1 MNPRTHRRHRERARN
16 GLPPHGFRWAK
27 EGEKGISPNKDTREM
42 VRVSQNLGRPARE
55 TTDNKDARA
64 LEFCEAVLACL
75 EKGESPTLNALRQY
89 PRAVWIDKPDGGE
102 NPESEVAAGP
112 PTWIKCSVQA
122 KNLISQA
129 KIPPLVLLIAVW
141 DALQSLGV
149 MRARGLKTA
158 KGKAELSKFVKTKSD
173 RGAARSEVEK
183 RATDWDGDF
192 RGEEARKE
200 LEKIATEILQIYKP
214 HAPSVLAQ
222 KITEEAA
229 EPRKHRSM
237 EQTLGLSR
245 RMICYYRRKPE
256 YNRALALITKI
267 KTAALPTEQTATQGA
282 AGSPSAELDEIDFE
296 NMDARLG
303 WEEISLPSE

>member
-1 MNPRTHRRHRERARN
+1 MNPRTLRRHRARERN
-16 GLPPHGFRWAK
+16 GLPPHGFRWAE
-27 EGEKGISPNKDTREM
+27 EGEEGISPNKETRKM

-55 TTDNKDARA
+55 TTDSRDTQA

-75 EKGESPTLNALRQY
+75 EKGEPPTLNALRQY

-102 NPESEVAAGP
+102 NPESAVAASP

-183 RATDWDGDF
+183 KATDWVGDF
-192 RGEEARKE
+192 RGENARNE

-214 HAPSVLAQ
+214 HAPSALAQ
-222 KITEEAA
+222 KITEEAN

-267 KTAALPTEQTATQGA
+267 KTAALPTEQTTTQGA
-282 AGSPSAELDEIDFE
+282 AGLPSAEFDEIDFDE
-296 NMDARLG
+296 IDARLG
-303 WEEISLPSE
+303 WKD